1 MAPALE
7 TAGPSISVT
16 IPTKNSERWLER
28 CLLSVA
34 EQQVSAEV
42 IIADDCSVDE
52 TRTIAARF
60 GARVLLGPLPLLE
73 ARVRAAEAASADA
86 IVLLDSDQVLRP
98 GVFARCLELLS
109 EFDVLVLGESSYNP
123 SNWLSKLFAA
133 DRRLLHHLQ
142 DHHLNAERGS
152 LLPRVF
158 NADVLK
164 NGLCEIPTAVQRVAV
179 AQDHA
184 ILWSAVAKLRPSVG
198 VVPDAVM
205 HEEMAS
211 LAELWRKYFH
221 WGTGLPSLF
230 GTAPEYR
237 QLTQRAVHGRLY
249 RGGAPM
255 GDYLQSIA
263 LLAIKSVPYGMG
275 FAYGKVTRRRR
286 LRTARAKESPDGT
299 P

>member
-1 MAPALE
+1 MEPGLE
-7 TAGPSISVT
+7 TSVPAISVT
-16 IPTKNSERWLER
+16 IPTKNSGRWLER
-28 CLLSVA
+28 CLLSIS
-34 EQQVSAEV
+34 EQQIPAEI
-42 IIADDCSVDE
+42 IIADDCSADE
-52 TRTIAARF
+52 TLAIAERF
-60 GARVLLGPLPLLE
+60 AARVLPGPLPLLE

-98 GVFARCLELLS
+98 GVFTRCLEQLA

-142 DHHLNAERGS
+142 DYHLNPAGGS

-158 NADVLK
+158 KAGVLK
-164 NGLCEIPTAVQRVAV
+164 RGLSEVPTAVQRVAV

-184 ILWSAVAKLRPSVG
+184 IIWNAVAKLGPSVG
-198 VVPDAVM
+198 IVPDAVM
-205 HEEMAS
+205 HEEMET
-211 LAELWRKYFH
+211 LAELWTKYFR
-221 WGTGLPSLF
+221 WGAGLPSLF

-237 QLTQRAVHGRLY
+237 ELTQRAVHGRLY

-263 LLAIKSVPYGMG
+263 LLAIKAVPYGMG
-275 FAYGKVTRRRR
+275 FGYGKIMRRRS
-286 LRTARAKESPDGT
+286 LRMERAKESPDVT